1 MGRIEVE
8 FQDLLDHQRKRYN
21 DLVDAIVDGDCLPL
35 VKYWG
40 NNAPNVYVELSDLW
54 WTTPTPILYSDAWWI
69 MKTPW
74 IAAFVLED

>member
-1 MGRIEVE
+1 ME
-8 FQDLLDHQRKRYN
+8 FQDLLDHQRKRYV

-40 NNAPNVYVELSDLW
+40 NNSPNVYAELSDLW
-54 WTTPTPILYSDAWWI
+54 GSTPKPVLYSEAWPI
-69 MKTPW
+69 MQTPW

>member
-1 MGRIEVE
+1 ME
-8 FQDLLDHQRKRYN
+8 FQDLLDHQRKRYV

-35 VKYWG
+35 VKCWG
-40 NNAPNVYVELSDLW
+40 NNAPNVYAELSDLW
-54 WTTPTPILYSDAWWI
+54 GSTPKPVLYSEAWRI